1 MDQEMNRVVKDPLLA
16 HLNVCSNNIYYICI
30 TKIINKMKKLF
41 ISVVALAMSMMAMA
55 AETAYVQIRLT
66 GITGGVSNSVYLTE
80 DDAYTNAYESGA
92 DAEKI
97 MDLANSNSVLM
108 YGFVGTL
115 PCGDVVALNLDGF
128 ALGFTTNMVDNEY
141 KLTFKNVS
149 GRELTLYDRVENSQ
163 TIITNNGTYN
173 FEVDA
178 SLVGQKQVND
188 RFYINMDPANIHTVT
203 TNDYGFCSFASASAV
218 TLPAGLK
225 AYKGAFEIS
234 DYSIALSYIGQVVPA
249 NEGVILWTPEE
260 ISKEFAYVVGGSAP
274 AVSGNSFV
282 GAVVAKPV
290 DEIVAA
296 AIYCL
301 HGNELMK
308 YVGTE
313 DIPAGKA
320 YLPVSASS
328 SAPQRIRMVFHETEQ
343 TEAVSNV
350 EATVKAVKFVE
361 NGQIYIRRGN
371 EVFNLQGQIVK

>member
-1 MDQEMNRVVKDPLLA
+1 M
-16 HLNVCSNNIYYICI
+16 
-30 TKIINKMKKLF
+30 F
-41 ISVVALAMSMMAMA
+41 ISVVALAMSVMAMA
-55 AETAYVQIRLT
+55 TETAYVQIKLT
-66 GITGGVSNSVYLTE
+66 GNSGGTSNVFLTE
-80 DDAYTNAYESGA
+80 DDAYSNAFEPGV
-92 DAEKI
+92 DVEK
-97 MDLANSNSVLM
+97 MMSQSNSKSVLM
-108 YGFVGTL
+108 YGFVGTT
-115 PCGDVVALNLDGF
+115 PCEDVVAANLDGLS
-128 ALGFTTNMVDNEY
+128 LGFATNQVDQNYTLSFIDYEGS
-141 KLTFKNVS
+141 KT
-149 GRELTLYDRVENSQ
+149 LTLYDRVTNTQ
-163 TIITNNGTYN
+163 TVITDGGSYPFT
-173 FEVDA
+173 VDA
-178 SLVGQKQVND
+178 SLVGRKEIND

-225 AYKGAFEIS
+225 AYKGDFNID